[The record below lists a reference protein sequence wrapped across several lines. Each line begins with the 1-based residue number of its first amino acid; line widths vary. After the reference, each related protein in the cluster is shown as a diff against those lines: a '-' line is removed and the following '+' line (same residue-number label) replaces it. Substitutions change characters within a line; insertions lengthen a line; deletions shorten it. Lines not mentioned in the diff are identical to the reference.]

1 MPNLNK
7 SLTFLSR
14 PTMAL
19 NPVLLSLISTL
30 FLPALSMRG
39 FKCSEGN
46 TKSICLPDNYSKFEL
61 PYTEQTNPIQISI
74 DIDEVLRINDA
85 TYSIT
90 FSTYFNVEWRE
101 RRLNISKEFG
111 ASLRSDPE
119 STDPVMVPMNLEFIK
134 DLWMP
139 NIFIYNLK
147 TYKVINVLSKL
158 AGLWID
164 TDKNVLYS
172 QATHITFICP
182 MRFDKFPLDTQTCKF
197 SVGSYSYDSSKM
209 LFITKDFG
217 YSSKE
222 TNSIALD
229 YDISKYLNKNN
240 YSRFLGFYQKLKY
253 RNNFL

>member
-1 MPNLNK
+1 
-7 SLTFLSR
+7 
-14 PTMAL
+14 MAL

-61 PYTEQTNPIQISI
+61 PYTEQTNTIHISI

-90 FSTYFNVEWRE
+90 FSTYFNVEWKE
-101 RRLNISKEFG
+101 KRLNISPEFG
-111 ASLRSDPE
+111 ASLRSDNS

-182 MRFDKFPLDTQTCKF
+182 MRFDKFPLDTQTCRF
-197 SVGSYSYDSSKM
+197 RVGSYSYDSSKL
-209 LFITKDFG
+209 LFITKNYG
-217 YSSKE
+217 YSSKDA
-222 TNSIALD
+222 NSIALD
-229 YDISKYLNKNN
+229 YDIRKKIVFNKNTLI
-240 YSRFLGFYQKLKY
+240 RTI
-253 RNNFL
+253 